1 MVALDPILLGLAAL
15 AGGLGA
21 GLVRQRRRAAV
32 SAASAE
38 SAVDALAQR
47 LAAAAAARDE
57 AAARAARLHDELA
70 ALRAEAQ
77 TRSAA
82 LDAARAQLAD
92 GFARLAIPVWRRS
105 PELRIVD
112 CNPAFATA
120 VEASTEQVVAEGR
133 MLGGPQVA
141 QRSRELAEA
150 ALAGGAP
157 ARAELHVV
165 VGGERRRLELAE
177 APLQSG
183 GTIGFAV
190 DVTAREA
197 LQAELRRVV
206 AAHADVLENL
216 ETAIAIFGADQRLRF
231 FNGAYA
237 RLWKLE
243 ENWLRSE
250 PDFGT
255 VLEELRAQRRLPEH
269 ANFRDFKRQR
279 LKLFTSL
286 IEPLEEL
293 IYIPDGTTLRARI
306 LPHPLGGLL
315 LTYEDVTDNLVLERS
330 YNTLMAVQRETIDN
344 LQEGVA
350 VIGPDGRIKL
360 WNPAFQRLWTL
371 SDEELAAEMHVGELV
386 DRMQRFQPPPADP
399 RAERERLIARLI
411 DRTPRH
417 ERSERG
423 DGMVLEL
430 SSVPLPDG
438 GVLLSYVDVTDTT
451 RVEEA
456 LRARAA
462 ALETADRLKSEFIS
476 SVSYELRT
484 PLNGIIGFTE
494 VLANQYF
501 GELNERQQD
510 YCRDIITASHRLLTI
525 INDILDLASIEAGRL
540 VLERAPVDARAVL
553 DGAAQVMADLAREAG
568 MTLRVEPVSDL
579 PALDADERRLKQ
591 ALCNLVS
598 NAIKFAPPG
607 GTVTLSAVRDPGGM
621 VALAVTD
628 TGPGIE
634 PEDRERIF
642 RAFERTRRA
651 DQPGQG
657 AGLGLSLVRR
667 IVELHGGEV
676 RLDSTPG
683 VGTTVACLVPVL
695 PGPGSAGAA

>member
-1 MVALDPILLGLAAL
+1 
-15 AGGLGA
+15 
-21 GLVRQRRRAAV
+21 
-32 SAASAE
+32 
-38 SAVDALAQR
+38 
-47 LAAAAAARDE
+47 
-57 AAARAARLHDELA
+57 
-70 ALRAEAQ
+70 
-77 TRSAA
+77 
-82 LDAARAQLAD
+82 
-92 GFARLAIPVWRRS
+92 
-105 PELRIVD
+105 
-112 CNPAFATA
+112 
-120 VEASTEQVVAEGR
+120 
-133 MLGGPQVA
+133 
-141 QRSRELAEA
+141 
-150 ALAGGAP
+150 
-157 ARAELHVV
+157 
-165 VGGERRRLELAE
+165 
-177 APLQSG
+177 
-183 GTIGFAV
+183 
-190 DVTAREA
+190 
-197 LQAELRRVV
+197 
-206 AAHADVLENL
+206 
-216 ETAIAIFGADQRLRF
+216 
-231 FNGAYA
+231 
-237 RLWKLE
+237 
-243 ENWLRSE
+243 
-250 PDFGT
+250 
-255 VLEELRAQRRLPEH
+255 
-269 ANFRDFKRQR
+269 
-279 LKLFTSL
+279 
-286 IEPLEEL
+286 
-293 IYIPDGTTLRARI
+293 
-306 LPHPLGGLL
+306 
-315 LTYEDVTDNLVLERS
+315 
-330 YNTLMAVQRETIDN
+330 
-344 LQEGVA
+344 
-350 VIGPDGRIKL
+350 
-360 WNPAFQRLWTL
+360 
-371 SDEELAAEMHVGELV
+371 
-386 DRMQRFQPPPADP
+386 
-399 RAERERLIARLI
+399 
-411 DRTPRH
+411 
-417 ERSERG
+417 
-423 DGMVLEL
+423 
-430 SSVPLPDG
+430 
-438 GVLLSYVDVTDTT
+438 VLLSYVDVTDTT